1 MTNTT
6 GIQFNFSAAR
16 SLRLFPLAK
25 ALVLYAAL
33 ITALSELFAAPFFL
47 PAYLVGVL
55 PIVAA
60 AFLKRRAV
68 LIIPAAAGALL
79 FAFPSVRSG
88 TLLLVNNLYAASE
101 AVNAY
106 AYDYLDVSPK
116 DEALA
121 VRAAVAAL
129 CLMLGGFCAAAARR
143 RCLVLVMFV
152 GVSALETF
160 FGVTPAAWKNL
171 FLFAA
176 LAVQLVRLPLDCRK
190 AALILALPASVFL
203 LVSLLAPQPFSSIEN
218 YSEHLRDLIEP
229 ASGLSQ
235 HYSLTEEETLLTH
248 EESRHREVEAQTD
261 AAINQPQM
269 AYRRQTELDRE
280 ISLPHRVDYL
290 RIALMLLAVIMLL
303 LVPFLPFLVI
313 NRARRRAA
321 ETLASFNSPD
331 NAASICAAFSH
342 LMLWLRLGGMET
354 DNRPYG
360 NCRDAAAAIL
370 PEDYAARYADA
381 VLIWQEAAYSEHGMT
396 RAQSEAVRALLRDTS
411 KLIYCRAKPWV
422 KFRIKYIDCL
432 CEG

>member
-1 MTNTT
+1 MTNAA
-6 GIQFNFSAAR
+6 GIQYYNCESKNR
-16 SLRLFPLAK
+16 RLLSFA
-25 ALVLYAAL
+25 AAL
-33 ITALSELFAAPFFL
+33 PLYTALIIALSELFAAPFFL
-47 PAYLVGVL
+47 PAYLAGML
-55 PIVAA
+55 PIALGA
-60 AFLKRRAV
+60 YCKKGAM

-79 FAFPSVRSG
+79 FAFPVVRDG
-88 TLLLVNNLYAASE
+88 ALLLVNRLYAASE

-143 RCLVLVMFV
+143 RCLLLVMFV

-171 FLFAA
+171 FLFAT
-176 LAVQLVRLPLDCRK
+176 LAFQLVRLPLDCRK
-190 AALILALPASVFL
+190 AAFILALPASIFL
-203 LVSLLAPQPFSSIEN
+203 LVSLIAPQSFSSIED
-218 YSEHLRDLIEP
+218 YSEHLRDIIEP

-235 HYSLTEEETLLTH
+235 HYSPPEKETVLTH
-248 EESRHREVEAQTD
+248 EESRRHEEEARTD
-261 AAINQPQM
+261 AALDQPQM
-269 AYRRQTELDRE
+269 AYRRQTEFERE